1 MGGFE
6 CGWGGVAGA
15 GFDLAVEAPVVE
27 PVHVGKGGELDVFEA
42 LPRGLFVDEL
52 SLIHIFY
59 EPSSGAMGGGGVTTW
74 TLSVIA
80 AGTISIAL
88 KQWRPWEGDASVLDR
103 FTLTVHARL

>member
-1 MGGFE
+1 MATIEVTSAEDGTSIEADVG
-6 CGWGGVAGA
+6 
-15 GFDLAVEAPVVE
+15 DTILLRLADNPTTGYRWELE
-27 PVHVGKGGELDVFEA
+27 PVTGDSLVLD
-42 LPRGLFVDEL
+42 D
-52 SLIHIFY
+52 

>member
-1 MGGFE
+1 MATIE
-6 CGWGGVAGA
+6 VTSAEAGTSIDA
-15 GFDLAVEAPVVE
+15 DVGDTILLRLADNPTTGYRWEFE
-27 PVHVGKGGELDVFEA
+27 PVTGD
-42 LPRGLFVDEL
+42 
-52 SLIHIFY
+52 SLVLTNSGY

>member
-1 MGGFE
+1 MATIEVTSAEDGTSIEADVGDTILLRLADNPTTGY
-6 CGWGGVAGA
+6 GWE
-15 GFDLAVEAPVVE
+15 FE
-27 PVHVGKGGELDVFEA
+27 PVTGD
-42 LPRGLFVDEL
+42 
-52 SLIHIFY
+52 SLVLTNSGY

>member
-1 MGGFE
+1 MATIE
-6 CGWGGVAGA
+6 VTSAEAGTSIDA
-15 GFDLAVEAPVVE
+15 DVGDTILLRLADKPTTGYRWEFE
-27 PVHVGKGGELDVFEA
+27 PVTGD
-42 LPRGLFVDEL
+42 
-52 SLIHIFY
+52 SLVLTNSGY

>member
-1 MGGFE
+1 MATIEVTSAEDGTSIEADVG
-6 CGWGGVAGA
+6 
-15 GFDLAVEAPVVE
+15 DTILLRLADNPTTGYRWEFE
-27 PVHVGKGGELDVFEA
+27 PVTGDPLVLDDSV
-42 LPRGLFVDEL
+42 
-52 SLIHIFY
+52 Y